1 MLKNQ
6 ERSQLHKEYNFQVVK
21 YNEYIERIIK
31 TKFEMSFLWKYK
43 KDYPADWKRLAEKLS
58 CDRRDSELLKR
69 NIVSIKGMMRQSNS
83 EFNQK

>member
-21 YNEYIERIIK
+21 YNEYIDRIIK
-31 TKFEMSFLWKYK
+31 TKFEMSYLWKYK

-58 CDRRDSELLKR
+58 CDRKDSDLLKR
-69 NIVSIKGMMRQSNS
+69 SIVSIKGKMRQSNS